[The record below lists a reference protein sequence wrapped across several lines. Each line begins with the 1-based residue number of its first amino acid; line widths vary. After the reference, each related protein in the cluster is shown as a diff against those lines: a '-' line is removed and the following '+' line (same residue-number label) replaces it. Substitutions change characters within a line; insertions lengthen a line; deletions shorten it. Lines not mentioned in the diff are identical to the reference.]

1 MAQILM
7 KPSAA
12 IERFRQRVMAAWLVR
27 RNGQSLLESVSHLT
41 QSHKGLCRVMVS
53 LDYLAE
59 LFARYLTCS
68 C

>member
-41 QSHKGLCRVMVS
+41 SHTRGYVG
-53 LDYLAE
+53 
-59 LFARYLTCS
+59 
-68 C
+68 

>member
-12 IERFRQRVMAAWLVR
+12 IQRFRFRQRVMAAWLVR

-41 QSHKGLCRVMVS
+41 SHTRGYVG
-53 LDYLAE
+53 
-59 LFARYLTCS
+59 
-68 C
+68 